1 MKEKQKKMY
10 CSLNPK
16 EFSLQLY
23 IFNKTKQNI
32 FTYLRSQ
39 TKLVVFLLMNE
50 YETAVYHHR
59 RQTFYN
65 KGQTKALSISFWQYS
80 VTNRAFLSRPMFSY
94 PSQGLSR
101 VIFSSPC

>member
-1 MKEKQKKMY
+1 MS

-23 IFNKTKQNI
+23 IFFKKKPKTKQNI

-50 YETAVYHHR
+50 YETAVYHYK
-59 RQTFYN
+59 RQTFY
-65 KGQTKALSISFWQYS
+65 
-80 VTNRAFLSRPMFSY
+80 RPK
-94 PSQGLSR
+94 
-101 VIFSSPC
+101 PCPYTSGNTL